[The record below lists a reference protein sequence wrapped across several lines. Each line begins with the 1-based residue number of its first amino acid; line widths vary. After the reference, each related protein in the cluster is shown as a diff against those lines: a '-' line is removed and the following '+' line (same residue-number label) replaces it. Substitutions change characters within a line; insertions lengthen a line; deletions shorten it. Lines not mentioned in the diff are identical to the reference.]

1 MEKNTMLMYWKINIL
16 KMTITQGN
24 LQIQQN
30 P

>member
-1 MEKNTMLMYWKINIL
+1 MEKNTMLMYWKSNIL